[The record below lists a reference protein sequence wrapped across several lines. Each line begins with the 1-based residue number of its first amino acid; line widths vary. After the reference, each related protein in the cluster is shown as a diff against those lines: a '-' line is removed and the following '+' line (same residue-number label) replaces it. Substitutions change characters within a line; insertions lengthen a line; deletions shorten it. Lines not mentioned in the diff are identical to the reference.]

1 MTRRRVAALAPIFAS
16 LALFPALARQEPAAD
31 SPPATFKVDPVH
43 STAIFSDHHLG
54 AGRFYGRFNDVTGT
68 FVYTEGSADALSFD
82 ITIPIK
88 SVDTNNERLNR
99 HLKSPDFFNAKE
111 FPTMTFVSDK
121 TRLIGDRTYEVSG
134 TLTIHGVSRPF
145 MTEVVWTGSAQMGP
159 AYRCGFHTTF
169 TIKRSDYGVMYG
181 VENGMVGDETSVILS
196 MEGIR
201 Q

>member
-1 MTRRRVAALAPIFAS
+1 MTRRRAAAMAAIFAS
-16 LALFPALARQEPAAD
+16 LALFPALARQGPAGD

-43 STAIFSDHHLG
+43 STAIFSVHHLG

-68 FVYTEGSADALSFD
+68 FRYAEGNSDALSFD
-82 ITIPIK
+82 ITIPIA
-88 SVDTNNERLNR
+88 SIDTNNDRLNR

-121 TRLIGDRTYEVSG
+121 TRRIGDRTYEVSG
-134 TLTIHGVSRPF
+134 ALTIHGVSRPF
-145 MTEVVWTGSAQMGP
+145 TTEVVWTGSAQMGP

-169 TIKRSDYGVMYG
+169 TVKRSDYGVMYG